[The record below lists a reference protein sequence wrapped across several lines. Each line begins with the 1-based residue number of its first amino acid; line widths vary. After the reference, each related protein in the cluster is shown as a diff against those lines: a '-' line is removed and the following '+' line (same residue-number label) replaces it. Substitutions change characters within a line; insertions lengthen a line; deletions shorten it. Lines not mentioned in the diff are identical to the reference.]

1 MAEVKV
7 PDIGDFDAVEII
19 EILVNIGDTVAAE
32 DPLLTLESDKATMDI
47 PAPGKGTITAI
58 SVAVGDSVS
67 EGMVIMHIDTVGDT
81 VGEVA
86 DPALQKQEAQKPAEK
101 EVQTADIKQP
111 ANAVVETLVTQVHSP
126 AHSPAS
132 ISPAAMEKSDGALH
146 SNRLHSNPP
155 HASPGVRRF
164 ARELGA
170 DLGQIGGSGPKAR
183 ILKQDVI
190 AWVKSCVKQKLS
202 SPTPASET
210 TGAGIPP
217 IPEVDFSQF
226 GEIETIKLSRIKKLS
241 GPHLQRAW
249 LNIPHV
255 THHDEADI
263 TELEQ
268 FRKSLKNEAEKDGI
282 RITLLSFVMKAMVGA
297 LKKYP
302 NVNASLAVNG
312 EELILKKYYNIGI
325 AVDTPNGL
333 VVPVVQDVDRKSVF
347 DLAREMADISQRSR
361 AGKLKPDDLKGGCIS
376 ISSLGGIGGSAFTP
390 IVNAPEVAI
399 LGVSR
404 AKMMP
409 LWNGESFDPRLIL
422 PLDLSYDHRV
432 IDGAEAA
439 RFVAYLTQSFG
450 DVRRL
455 SL

>member
-19 EILVNIGDTVAAE
+19 EILVSIGDTVCAE
-32 DPLLTLESDKATMDI
+32 DLLLTLESDKATMDI
-47 PAPGKGTITAI
+47 PAPVKGTITVI

-67 EGMVIMHIDTVGDT
+67 EGTVIMHIDTASDTVGDT

-86 DPALQKQEAQKPAEK
+86 DQALQKQGAQKPAEK
-101 EVQTADIKQP
+101 VVQTADIKQP
-111 ANAVVETLVTQVHSP
+111 ANAAVEPPITQVHSP
-126 AHSPAS
+126 THSPAS
-132 ISPAAMEKSDGALH
+132 SAPATMEKSDD
-146 SNRLHSNPP
+146 PP

-170 DLGQIGGSGPKAR
+170 DLSQIGGSGPKAR

-190 AWVKSCVKQKLS
+190 AWVKQKLS
-202 SPTPASET
+202 SPASASEA

-226 GEIETIKLSRIKKLS
+226 GEVETIKLSRIKKLS
-241 GPHLQRAW
+241 GLHLQRAW

-268 FRKSLKNEAEKDGI
+268 FRKSLKTEAEKDGVK
-282 RITLLSFVMKAMVGA
+282 ITLLSFVMKALVSA

-333 VVPVVQDVDRKSVF
+333 VVPVVKDVDRKSVF

-361 AGKLKPDDLKGGCIS
+361 DGKLKPDDLKGGCIS

-390 IVNAPEVAI
+390 IVNTPEVAI

-404 AKMMP
+404 SKMMP
-409 LWNGESFDPRLIL
+409 VWNGASFDPRLIL

>member
-19 EILVNIGDTVAAE
+19 EILVSVGDSVVAE
-32 DPLLTLESDKATMDI
+32 DPLLTLESDKATMEI

-67 EGMVIMHIDTVGDT
+67 EGAVIMHLDTVGDT
-81 VGEVA
+81 A
-86 DPALQKQEAQKPAEK
+86 DDTPEK
-101 EVQTADIKQP
+101 ETQATDIKQP
-111 ANAVVETLVTQVHSP
+111 ANAAVATPTTQQQPSEHPSEHSP
-126 AHSPAS
+126 TPAS
-132 ISPAAMEKSDGALH
+132 NPPTSSAQSDAAPHQFNL
-146 SNRLHSNPP
+146 P

-170 DLGQIGGSGPKAR
+170 DLSQVRGSGPKAR
-183 ILKQDVI
+183 ILKQDVS
-190 AWVKSCVKQKLS
+190 AWVKQKLS
-202 SPTPASET
+202 SPSPAAEASGT
-210 TGAGIPP
+210 GIPP
-217 IPEVDFSQF
+217 MPEVDFSQF
-226 GEIETIKLSRIKKLS
+226 GNIETIPLSRIKKLS

-268 FRKSLKNEAEKDGI
+268 FRKSLKSEAEKDGV
-282 RITLLSFVMKAMVGA
+282 RITLLSFVMKALVGA

-302 NVNASLAVNG
+302 NVNASLATNG
-312 EELILKKYYNIGI
+312 EALILKKYYNIGI

-333 VVPVVQDVDRKSVF
+333 VVPVVKDVDRKSVF
-347 DLAREMADISQRSR
+347 DLAREMADISER
-361 AGKLKPDDLKGGCIS
+361 ARNEKLKPDDIKGGCIS

-404 AKMMP
+404 AQMKP
-409 LWNGESFDPRLIL
+409 VWNGKSFDPRLIL
-422 PLDLSYDHRV
+422 PLDLSYNHRA

>member
-19 EILVNIGDTVAAE
+19 EILVSIGDTVSAE
-32 DPLLTLESDKATMDI
+32 DPLLTLESDKAAMDI
-47 PAPGKGTITAI
+47 PAPGKGIITAI

-67 EGMVIMHIDTVGDT
+67 EGTVIMHIDTVSDIA
-81 VGEVA
+81 GEVA
-86 DPALQKQEAQKPAEK
+86 GQVVQKQDEK

-111 ANAVVETLVTQVHSP
+111 ANAAVETPVTEAHSP

-132 ISPAAMEKSDGALH
+132 SLPTAMEKSDGA
-146 SNRLHSNPP
+146 LHSNPP

-170 DLGQIGGSGPKAR
+170 DLSQVGGSGPKAR

-190 AWVKSCVKQKLS
+190 AWVKQKLS
-202 SPTPASET
+202 SPSTASEAI
-210 TGAGIPP
+210 GSRIPP
-217 IPEVDFSQF
+217 MPEVDFSQF
-226 GEIETIKLSRIKKLS
+226 GGIETIKLSRIKKLS

-268 FRKSLKNEAEKDGI
+268 FRKSLKDEAEKDGV
-282 RITLLSFVMKAMVGA
+282 RITLLSFVMKALIGA

-302 NVNASLAVNG
+302 NVNASLAANG
-312 EELILKKYYNIGI
+312 GELILKKYYNIGI

-333 VVPVVQDVDRKSVF
+333 VVPVIRDVDRKSVF
-347 DLAREMADISQRSR
+347 DLAREMADISERSR
-361 AGKLKPDDLKGGCIS
+361 DGKLKPDDLKGGCIS
-376 ISSLGGIGGSAFTP
+376 ISSLGGIGGTAFTP
-390 IVNAPEVAI
+390 IINAPEVAI

-404 AKMMP
+404 SKMMP
-409 LWNGESFDPRLIL
+409 VWNGESFAPRLIL

-450 DVRRL
+450 DIRRL

>member
-1 MAEVKV
+1 MAEIKV

-19 EILVNIGDTVAAE
+19 EILVSVGDTVSAE

-47 PAPGKGTITAI
+47 PAPNKGTITAI
-58 SVAVGDSVS
+58 GVAVGDSIS
-67 EGMVIMHIDTVGDT
+67 EGAVIMHLDMVS
-81 VGEVA
+81 
-86 DPALQKQEAQKPAEK
+86 DPEDQAEPKQTEK
-101 EVQTADIKQP
+101 EVQTADTKQP
-111 ANAVVETLVTQVHSP
+111 DEVAAETPATQTN
-126 AHSPAS
+126 SPAS
-132 ISPAAMEKSDGALH
+132 NPPAETKKSDDAP
-146 SNRLHSNPP
+146 LHSNPS

-170 DLGQIGGSGPKAR
+170 DLAQVEGSGPKAR

-190 AWVKSCVKQKLS
+190 TWVKQKLS
-202 SPTPASET
+202 SPSSASDAKGT
-210 TGAGIPP
+210 GIPP

-226 GEIETIKLSRIKKLS
+226 GEIETLKLSRIKKLS

-268 FRKSLKNEAEKDGI
+268 FRKSLKDEAEKDGV
-282 RITLLSFVMKAMVGA
+282 RITLLSFVMKALVGA

-302 NVNASLAVNG
+302 NVNASLASNG
-312 EELILKKYYNIGI
+312 AELILKKYYNIGI
-325 AVDTPNGL
+325 AVDTPDGL
-333 VVPVVQDVDRKSVF
+333 MVPVVKDVDRKNIF
-347 DLAREMADISQRSR
+347 DLAREMADLSER
-361 AGKLKPDDLKGGCIS
+361 ARDSKLKPDDLKGGCIS
-376 ISSLGGIGGSAFTP
+376 ISSLGGIGGTAFTP

-404 AKMMP
+404 SKMMP
-409 LWNGESFDPRLIL
+409 VWNGKSFDPKLIL

>member
-19 EILVNIGDTVAAE
+19 EILVSIGDTVSAE
-32 DPLLTLESDKATMDI
+32 DPLLTLESDKAAMDI
-47 PAPGKGTITAI
+47 PAPGKGIITAI

-67 EGMVIMHIDTVGDT
+67 EGTVIMHIDTVSDIA
-81 VGEVA
+81 GEVA
-86 DPALQKQEAQKPAEK
+86 SQVVQKQDAQKPAEK

-111 ANAVVETLVTQVHSP
+111 ANAAVETPVTEAHSP
-126 AHSPAS
+126 AHTPAS
-132 ISPAAMEKSDGALH
+132 SLPTAMEKSDGA
-146 SNRLHSNPP
+146 LHSNPP

-170 DLGQIGGSGPKAR
+170 DLSQVGGSGPKAR

-190 AWVKSCVKQKLS
+190 AWVKQKLS
-202 SPTPASET
+202 SPSTASEAI
-210 TGAGIPP
+210 GSGIPP
-217 IPEVDFSQF
+217 MPDVDFSQF
-226 GEIETIKLSRIKKLS
+226 GGIETIKLSRIKKLS

-268 FRKSLKNEAEKDGI
+268 FRKSLKDEAEKDGV
-282 RITLLSFVMKAMVGA
+282 RITLLSFVMKALIGA

-302 NVNASLAVNG
+302 NVNASLAANR

-333 VVPVVQDVDRKSVF
+333 VVPVIRDVDRKSVF
-347 DLAREMADISQRSR
+347 DLAREMADISERSR
-361 AGKLKPDDLKGGCIS
+361 DGKLKPDDLKGGCIS
-376 ISSLGGIGGSAFTP
+376 ISSLGGIGGTAFTP
-390 IVNAPEVAI
+390 IINAPEVAI

-404 AKMMP
+404 SKMMP
-409 LWNGESFDPRLIL
+409 VWNGESFDPRLIL

-450 DVRRL
+450 DIRRL